1 MKKSFY
7 IKTFIRKGC
16 NTLLVFLCSLFSLFS
31 YAQIYTTGDAILYV
45 SQDATLTQKLIT
57 PTKLFIASGTTV
69 VGEVSSDIDI
79 ERTTISTI
87 EKSKIF
93 ILEGTSVSGLEEL
106 GSTKIV
112 YIQKTSK
119 NVKQYAKNTPKP
131 KKEKAQNNKVHK
143 EENQQKKYKIYIK
156 DGNPQQFIHFNTNY
170 ASAFSPS
177 SNHNIKLSVSPSE
190 TIKQL
195 FFAYHQQETTDSPS
209 VYKNVKFLIAGRIRP
224 PPVLASERKQALIK
238 YNGLLRR
245 FS

>member
-131 KKEKAQNNKVHK
+131 QKQKAPNNKVHK
-143 EENQQKKYKIYIK
+143 E
-156 DGNPQQFIHFNTNY
+156 
-170 ASAFSPS
+170 
-177 SNHNIKLSVSPSE
+177 
-190 TIKQL
+190 
-195 FFAYHQQETTDSPS
+195 
-209 VYKNVKFLIAGRIRP
+209 
-224 PPVLASERKQALIK
+224 
-238 YNGLLRR
+238 
-245 FS
+245 